1 MDRREALKVLGS
13 VAALPFFNGPADAA
27 LNAAA
32 RIHDHVNGAATFRT
46 LNAAQQQLVIAFAER
61 IIPRTD
67 TPGATDV
74 HVAEFIDLIL
84 SEWASEEEQREFLAG
99 LADIENLAYRA
110 GGATFVASDEKTTL
124 EVLRILDGMRNDT
137 AGAGKTFGQ
146 LKSLTV
152 YGYFT
157 SERVQRDVL
166 KTRMYFTHYDGNAP
180 V

>member
-13 VAALPFFNGPADAA
+13 VAVLPFFTGPADVA
-27 LNAAA
+27 LRAAA
-32 RIHDHVNGAATFRT
+32 GVHDRLSDSETFRT
-46 LNAAQQQLVIAFAER
+46 LNAAQQQLVIALAER
-61 IIPRTD
+61 ILPRTD

-74 HVAEFIDLIL
+74 RVAEFIDLIL
-84 SEWASEEEQREFLAG
+84 TEWASEGEQREFLAG
-99 LADIENLAYRA
+99 LADIENLSYRA
-110 GGATFVASDEKTTL
+110 GGATFAASDEKTTL
-124 EVLRILDGMRNDT
+124 EVLRILDGMRNDS
-137 AGAGKTFGQ
+137 AGAGKAFGQ

-157 SERVQRDVL
+157 SERVQREVL

>member
-1 MDRREALKVLGS
+1 MDRREALRVLGS

-27 LNAAA
+27 LRAAA
-32 RIHDHVNGAATFRT
+32 HAHDDLGETATFRT
-46 LNAAQQQLVIAFAER
+46 LNAAQQQLVIALAER

-84 SEWASEEEQREFLAG
+84 SEWASEEEQREFLGG
-99 LADIENLAYRA
+99 LADIENLSNRA
-110 GGATFVASDEKTTL
+110 GGATFAASDDKTTL

-137 AGAGKTFGQ
+137 AGAGKAFAQ
-146 LKSLTV
+146 IKSLTV
-152 YGYFT
+152 HGYFT
-157 SERVQRDVL
+157 SERVQREVL
-166 KTRMYFTHYDGNAP
+166 KTRMFFTHYDGNAP